1 MDQVTKQQ
9 QLRPFRFADALA
21 AVRAGQPCVL
31 VTVVD
36 VQGSAPREP
45 GTLMLVCAYGFFGT
59 IGGGHLE
66 WRAMEIAQAMMDAP
80 EAGGQARR
88 QCVRIPLGPAL
99 GQCCGGVVRLSLE
112 RLDTRDAAWIAMA
125 DEALRQRRS
134 VRRFVPADAS
144 LPVEATIGDAA
155 AAGVLLDANGF
166 TQTVLPPDMPIVLC
180 GAGHVGHAIV
190 RALAHLPCR
199 VTWVDER
206 DTMFPAE
213 VPANVVIE
221 ATDTPQAVIDAAPAG
236 AYFLV
241 MTHNH
246 ALDLALCERIMRRT
260 DFAYFGLIGS
270 KTKRARFEHRMVE
283 HGVDPARLPEMVCP
297 IGVAGIADK
306 APDIIAV
313 SVVAQLLQVREQQRH
328 ALANA
333 CRGAA
338 VPYRVPTSA

>member
-1 MDQVTKQQ
+1 MDHT
-9 QLRPFRFADALA
+9 QLRPFRFADVLA
-21 AVRAGQPCVL
+21 TVQAAQPCVL
-31 VTVVD
+31 VTVTD

-45 GTLMLVCAYGFFGT
+45 GTLMLVCADGFFGT

-66 WRAMEIAQAMMDAP
+66 WRAMEIAQTMMNAP
-80 EAGGQARR
+80 EAAGEARR
-88 QCVRIPLGPAL
+88 QFVRIPLGPAL

-112 RLDTRDAAWIAMA
+112 RLDARDVKWIALA
-125 DEALRQRRS
+125 DDAMRQRRS
-134 VRRFVPADAS
+134 LRRIVSADPAVA
-144 LPVEATIGDAA
+144 VEASVGDAA
-155 AAGVLLDANGF
+155 AAGVQLDAGGF
-166 TQTVLPPDMPIVLC
+166 TQTVLPPDMSIVLC

-206 DTMFPAE
+206 DAMFPFPTE
-213 VPANVVIE
+213 VPPNVVIE
-221 ATDTPQAVIDAAPAG
+221 STDTPEAVIDQAPAG
-236 AYFLV
+236 SYFLV

-297 IGVAGIADK
+297 IGVAGIVDK

-313 SVVAQLLQVREQQRH
+313 SVVAQLLQVRELQQH
-328 ALANA
+328 ALTSASS
-333 CRGAA
+333 GAA
-338 VPYRVPTSA
+338 VPYRVPTSV

>member
-1 MDQVTKQQ
+1 MDHT
-9 QLRPFRFADALA
+9 QLRPFRFADVLA
-21 AVRAGQPCVL
+21 TVQAGQPCVL
-31 VTVVD
+31 VTVTD

-45 GTLMLVCAYGFFGT
+45 GTLMLVCTDGFFGT

-66 WRAMEIAQAMMDAP
+66 WRAMEIAQAMMAAH
-80 EAGGQARR
+80 EASGEARR
-88 QCVRIPLGPAL
+88 QFVRIPLGPAL

-112 RLDTRDAAWIAMA
+112 RLEARDAQWIALA
-125 DEALRQRRS
+125 DDAMRQRRS
-134 VRRFVPADAS
+134 LRRFVSADPS
-144 LPVEATIGDAA
+144 VPVTATIGDAA
-155 AAGVLLDANGF
+155 AAGVQFDAVGF
-166 TQTVLPPDMPIVLC
+166 TQTILQPDMSIVLC

-190 RALAHLPCR
+190 RALANLPCR

-206 DTMFPAE
+206 DAMFPAD
-213 VPANVVIE
+213 VPPNVVIE
-221 ATDTPQAVIDAAPAG
+221 ATDTPEAVIDHAPAG
-236 AYFLV
+236 SYFLV

-297 IGVAGIADK
+297 IGIAGIADK

-313 SVVAQLLQVREQQRH
+313 SVVAQLLQVRELQQH
-328 ALANA
+328 ALTTASG
-333 CRGAA
+333 GAT
-338 VPYRVPTSA
+338 VPYRTPTPV

>member
-1 MDQVTKQQ
+1 MDHT
-9 QLRPFRFADALA
+9 QLRPFRFADVLA
-21 AVRAGQPCVL
+21 AVQAGQPCVL
-31 VTVVD
+31 VTVIE

-45 GTLMLVCAYGFFGT
+45 GTLMLVCADGFFGT
-59 IGGGHLE
+59 VGGGHLE
-66 WRAMEIAQAMMDAP
+66 WRAMEIAQAMMNAP
-80 EAGGQARR
+80 EASGDARR
-88 QCVRIPLGPAL
+88 QCVHIALGPAL

-112 RLDTRDAAWIAMA
+112 RLDARDTGWITLA
-125 DEALRQRRS
+125 DEAMRQRLS
-134 VRRFVPADAS
+134 VRRFVPADVS
-144 LPVEATIGDAA
+144 LPVEAIIGDAA
-155 AAGVLLDANGF
+155 AAGVLPGAGGF
-166 TQTVLPPDMPIVLC
+166 TQTVLPPDLSIVLC

-206 DTMFPAE
+206 DAMFPAE
-213 VPANVVIE
+213 VPANVMIK
-221 ATDTPQAVIDAAPAG
+221 ATDTPEAVIDAAPAG
-236 AYFLV
+236 SYFLV
-241 MTHNH
+241 MTHSH

-270 KTKRARFEHRMVE
+270 RTKRARFEHRMVE

-313 SVVAQLLQVREQQRH
+313 SVVAQLLQVREQRQH
-328 ALANA
+328 ALASA
-333 CRGAA
+333 SSGAA